1 MPVWTLE
8 QALVAVLYSAACVD
22 DDVDEREREQML
34 AFERRS
40 RTLRN
45 MSPEEL
51 RAVNREVVDRLR
63 YGEGSLA
70 AACAALPPELRLGVF
85 AQALDVLLA
94 DGALK
99 DTEADFVNTLLLELK
114 LDGQDVAGIAEVL
127 AIKNSV

>member
-8 QALVAVLYSAACVD
+8 QALVAVLYSAASVD
-22 DDVDEREREQML
+22 GDVDEREREEML
-34 AFERRS
+34 GFERRS
-40 RTLRN
+40 RTLRGL
-45 MSPEEL
+45 SPEAL

-70 AACAALPPELRLGVF
+70 AACAALPVEMRLPVF

-99 DTEADFVNTLLLELK
+99 DTEADFVNTLVIELK

-127 AIKNSV
+127 AIKNAV

>member
-8 QALVAVLYSAACVD
+8 QALVAVLYSAASVD
-22 DDVDEREREQML
+22 GDVDEREREEMV

-40 RTLRN
+40 RTLKRLK
-45 MSPEEL
+45 PEEL
-51 RAVNREVVDRLR
+51 KAVNREVVDRLH

-70 AACAALPPELRLGVF
+70 AACAALPAELRLPVF
-85 AQALDVLLA
+85 AQAFDVLLA

-99 DTEADFVNTLLLELK
+99 DTEADFVNTLILALK
-114 LDGQDVAGIAEVL
+114 LDRQDVERIAAAL